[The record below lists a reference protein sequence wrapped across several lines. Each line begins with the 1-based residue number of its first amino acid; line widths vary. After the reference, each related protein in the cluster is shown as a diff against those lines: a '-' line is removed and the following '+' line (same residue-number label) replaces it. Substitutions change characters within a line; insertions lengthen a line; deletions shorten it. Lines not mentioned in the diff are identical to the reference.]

1 MNERIRALARQN
13 ERINNL
19 CEIGPVQR
27 AEVEQFVEAIILES
41 CDVLRKWKREPF
53 PFDEDVAVRLL
64 KEHFGVTSETKSQ

>member
-1 MNERIRALARQN
+1 MNERIRALTRQN

-27 AEVEQFVEAIILES
+27 AEVEQFVEAIIMES
-41 CDVLRKWKREPF
+41 CDVLRKWKGEPF

-64 KEHFGVTSETKSQ
+64 KEHFGVNDE